1 MFSSMQSDLRDE
13 LRRLERAEAAPY
25 VGCPP
30 TPRWYVPATGLWA
43 AAYSGNVVWM
53 RAGGPQ
59 WAVLPILVVLV
70 IVAGVFI
77 GWYRRYHGALPSLRG
92 PKPPEIRRAY
102 VNYLVGA
109 TVVAAALVFLIWA
122 VPPAAPIAAL
132 VLVSGGV
139 WLYERAYRRAA
150 DRLRKRL
157 A

>member
-1 MFSSMQSDLRDE
+1 MFSLMQSELREE

-30 TPRWYVPATGLWA
+30 TPSWYVPATGLWA

-53 RAGGPQ
+53 RAGGPA
-59 WAVLPILVVLV
+59 WVVFPILLVLV
-70 IVAGVFI
+70 ILAGVFI
-77 GWYRRYHGALPSLRG
+77 GWYRSYHGAMPSLLG

-102 VNYLVGA
+102 VNYLIGA
-109 TVVAAALVFLIWA
+109 TVVAAIITFLIWTRS
-122 VPPAAPIAAL
+122 PAAPIAAL

-139 WLYERAYRRAA
+139 WLYERAYRRAT